1 MSPDL
6 INACFE
12 LATGILLFLNSYKLI
27 KDKVVKGVHLLPL
40 MLITTWGFWNLYYYP
55 HLDQWFSFWGGVVLV
70 VANML
75 WFGLIVYYKL
85 KGEYK

>member
-12 LATGILLFLNSYKLI
+12 LATGILLFLNSWKLY
-27 KDKVVKGVHLLPL
+27 KDKVVKGVHILPL
-40 MLITTWGFWNLYYYP
+40 MLITAWGFWNLYYYP

-70 VANML
+70 IANVL
-75 WFGLIVYYKL
+75 WFGLIIYYKL